1 MKQLVAATLGFGI
14 IVLGI
19 PAVGEAAD
27 QCPPELT
34 QAKAALKGAQ
44 ASLKKAP
51 EVAKGQDVQA
61 PRSPQASARAQDV
74 QAPRA
79 QDIQSPRSQAGAKSQ
94 DVQAP
99 RGQDIQSPRG
109 QDIQAPRGQDIQSPR
124 SQDIQSPRSQ
134 DIQAPR
140 GQQEIPV
147 PRGQEIQ
154 APRVK
159 QASALVQESEA
170 ACKKGDLALSTRKAK
185 EALGLLKK

>member
-1 MKQLVAATLGFGI
+1 MKQLIAATLGFGI

-19 PAVGEAAD
+19 PAVGQSAD

-34 QAKAALKGAQ
+34 QAKAALKSAQ

-51 EVAKGQDVQA
+51 QVERPGDPGPALPQGRAPGRRTFQA
-61 PRSPQASARAQDV
+61 PRS
-74 QAPRA
+74 
-79 QDIQSPRSQAGAKSQ
+79 
-94 DVQAP
+94 
-99 RGQDIQSPRG
+99 

-124 SQDIQSPRSQ
+124 S
-134 DIQAPR
+134 
-140 GQQEIPV
+140 QQEIPV

-159 QASALVQESEA
+159 QAGGLVQESEA
-170 ACKKGDLALSTRKAK
+170 ACKKGDMALSTRKAG

>member
-1 MKQLVAATLGFGI
+1 MKQLIAATLGFGI

-19 PAVGEAAD
+19 PAVGQAAG

-51 EVAKGQDVQA
+51 QAAMGQDIQA
-61 PRSPQASARAQDV
+61 PRSPQASARAQDI

-79 QDIQSPRSQAGAKSQ
+79 
-94 DVQAP
+94 
-99 RGQDIQSPRG
+99 
-109 QDIQAPRGQDIQSPR
+109 
-124 SQDIQSPRSQ
+124 Q

-140 GQQEIPV
+140 GQQQIPV

-154 APRVK
+154 APN
-159 QASALVQESEA
+159 QAAALVQEADA
-170 ACKKGDLALSTRKAK
+170 ACKKRDMALSTRKAN

>member
-1 MKQLVAATLGFGI
+1 MKQLVAAALGFGI

-19 PAVGEAAD
+19 PAVGQAAD
-27 QCPPELT
+27 QCPPELA
-34 QAKAALKGAQ
+34 QAKAALKSAQ

-51 EVAKGQDVQA
+51 QVAKGQDIQA

-79 QDIQSPRSQAGAKSQ
+79 QDIQA
-94 DVQAP
+94 
-99 RGQDIQSPRG
+99 
-109 QDIQAPRGQDIQSPR
+109 
-124 SQDIQSPRSQ
+124 PRSQ

-140 GQQEIPV
+140 SQDIQAPRSQQEIPV

-159 QASALVQESEA
+159 QAGALVQESEA
-170 ACKKGDLALSTRKAK
+170 ACKKGDMALSTRKAK